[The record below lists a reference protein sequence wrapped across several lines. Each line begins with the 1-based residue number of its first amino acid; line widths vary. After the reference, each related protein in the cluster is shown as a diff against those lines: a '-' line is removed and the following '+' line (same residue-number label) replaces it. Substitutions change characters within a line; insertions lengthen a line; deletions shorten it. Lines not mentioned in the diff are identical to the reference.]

1 MSPLYATFNECQ
13 KAPVKG
19 GKMKALGDEQGRRRA
34 RGKNPVAPVDT
45 YTPAGRLV
53 GVICAAEESS
63 CHAQMLAAT
72 LRLARHAASLG
83 ETVLLLDGTDGALME
98 AAGVLYSRTLDDF
111 IDGRCQL
118 RDALFV
124 TANEHFSA
132 GVIRPDRLPDALG
145 TMAGLSLAYDWVFAV
160 GPAGLSPAQAS
171 LSAGAD
177 ICLLGYDTRVDG
189 FMRAYWAIDAV
200 RRRNRLWDP
209 VTLSLGPLEDA
220 AVTALMLRDVVRDHL
235 GAPTPYGGHAL
246 DSALPTNVL
255 EKMRHA
261 TDRQKALRTA
271 G

>member
-1 MSPLYATFNECQ
+1 MQ
-13 KAPVKG
+13 
-19 GKMKALGDEQGRRRA
+19 
-34 RGKNPVAPVDT
+34 T

-53 GVICAAEESS
+53 GVLCAADEPS
-63 CHAQMLAAT
+63 CHTQMINAT
-72 LRLARHAASLG
+72 LRLARQAASRG

-111 IDGRCQL
+111 IDGTCEL

-171 LSAGAD
+171 LAAGAD

-189 FMRAYWAIDAV
+189 FMRAYWSIDAV
-200 RRRNRLWDP
+200 RRRNRRWDP

-235 GAPTPYGGHAL
+235 GAPPPYGGHAL
-246 DSALPTNVL
+246 DSGLPVAVL
-255 EKMRHA
+255 EKMRTA
-261 TDRQKALRTA
+261 TDRARLVRPA
-271 G
+271 